1 MKFKVGN
8 KVKIKPRE
16 DIEYKI
22 ENTILGIGE
31 CIFSPGMRE
40 YTSQVAQIE
49 AITRYGAYK
58 LDIDNGE
65 YNWSDYMLEP
75 YTVEIRKLGLKDG
88 DYCIF
93 KNKERAIKFGGYVIT
108 DGGEISLREYNKKLE
123 HNFNSNYDIVRIDR
137 PVGYETIYKNDEIL
151 DSTEKKYLAAVIK
164 PFRDKV
170 KNIAKIDRDDGKQYI
185 CICHYGGLYNENITL
200 PYFKSGTMYVGMES
214 NKEYTLEEL
223 GL

>member
-1 MKFKVGN
+1 MKFKVGD
-8 KVKIKPRE
+8 KVKIKSRK

-22 ENTILGIGE
+22 ENTILGIDE
-31 CIFSPGMRE
+31 CVFSSSMKK

-75 YTVEIRKLGLKDG
+75 YTVEMRKSDLEDG

-93 KNKERAIKFGGYVIT
+93 KNKDKAIKIGEYVVT
-108 DGGEISLREYNKKLE
+108 NDGGIPLKEYNNKLE
-123 HNFNSNYDIVRIDR
+123 HNYNSNYDIIRVDR
-137 PVGYETIYKNDEIL
+137 PVEYKTIYKNDEIL
-151 DSTEKKYLAAVIK
+151 DSTEKKYLATVIA

-170 KNIAKIDRDDGKQYI
+170 KNIAKIDKDIGRQYISICHDDGLYI
-185 CICHYGGLYNENITL
+185 ENIDL
-200 PYFKSGTMYVGMES
+200 PYFKSGTMYAGMKP
-214 NKEYTLEEL
+214 NKVYALEEL